1 MYNNLEGLFTHVFG
15 AMFDIMESGA
25 QSLFLL
31 GIYCSLFFILMKI
44 FGAMQ
49 SGGGAS
55 MIQAIGLQIFIVA
68 GLAALVIYFIPFMN
82 GVNDDFNAY
91 AARLAG
97 VNPYIGGDFSPDGIL
112 TANDKVT
119 SAIYAQGGPGPW
131 WLHLQ
136 MTGYKIVAEALVQF
150 GSGVLALDLLFAD
163 ISFYVVVGTVGF
175 LIGMIISPWFSNFA
189 MDVIKLLAGALV
201 FKVAV
206 GVFVGI
212 GGLIATLTLGYIGKL
227 HPGQYMSGPDMIY
240 VGMVTAGFALMA
252 VLIPGAIAMRISG
265 GVPIFQLPAIIG
277 AVRSGAAMVKL
288 R

>member
-1 MYNNLEGLFTHVFG
+1 MYNNLEQLFTHVFG
-15 AMFDIMESGA
+15 AMFAIMESGA
-25 QSLFLL
+25 QSLFVI

-49 SGGGAS
+49 SGGGAGT
-55 MIQAIGLQIFIVA
+55 IQAIGFQIFIVA
-68 GLAALVIYFIPFMN
+68 GLAALVIAFIPFMN
-82 GVNDDFNAY
+82 AVNQDFTAY
-91 AARLAG
+91 ATRLAG
-97 VNPYIGGDFSPDGIL
+97 VNPYLGADFTPDGIL

-119 SAIYAQGGPGPW
+119 AAIYAQGGAGPW

-175 LIGMIISPWFSNFA
+175 LIGMIMNPWLNIFA
-189 MDVIKLLAGALV
+189 MEVIKMLAGALV

-212 GGLIATLTLGYIGKL
+212 GGLIATLTLGYIEKL
-227 HPGQYMSGPDMIY
+227 HPGQFMSGPDMIY
-240 VGMVTAGFALMA
+240 VGMVTAIFALLA
-252 VLIPGAIAMRISG
+252 VLIPGALAWRICG
-265 GVPIFQLPAIIG
+265 GVPIFQIGNVIG
-277 AVRSGAAMVKL
+277 AVRSGAATVRL